1 MISSNILQLKD
12 HVEKA
17 IYVTCVTC
25 VTFVSFY
32 SYMIPTNEKLDHS
45 YPRFTP

>member
-1 MISSNILQLKD
+1 MILSNILQLKD

-17 IYVTCVTC
+17 TYVTC

-32 SYMIPTNEKLDHS
+32 SFIVPTNEKLDHS
-45 YPRFTP
+45 YPRPTP